1 MSATNLPLSLNKI
14 CLWETLRLLS
24 STPTPASSV
33 SVNTC
38 NMCVSDLAFFIFNHH
53 SSIVGILLLDIH
65 HTPARTRRQ
74 IQDSIMLA
82 LTMTCMTECVW
93 ECADARA
100 STQAGLR
107 ACMAYMHGTIGQ
119 DTPAGRGRI
128 LRVDTAKS
136 TSNFGFCERAARQHL
151 RPLPAIHLRQSRRH
165 TRVQLR
171 ACKRPRTCQS
181 PRLGPGTLQA
191 RQMSASMMAEQA
203 TVGATQQRNHRP

>member
-1 MSATNLPLSLNKI
+1 
-14 CLWETLRLLS
+14 
-24 STPTPASSV
+24 
-33 SVNTC
+33 
-38 NMCVSDLAFFIFNHH
+38 MCVTYLAFFIFNHH

-74 IQDSIMLA
+74 IRDSIMLA

-136 TSNFGFCERAARQHL
+136 TSNFGFCERATRQHL

-171 ACKRPRTCQS
+171 ACMPPPNVSVSSFRFRDVASQTNECNDDGRTRDRRS
-181 PRLGPGTLQA
+181 DP
-191 RQMSASMMAEQA
+191 
-203 TVGATQQRNHRP
+203 ATQPPPMTNGYPPAAPRDRATTYPPQPWPQNIPCGSQ

>member
-1 MSATNLPLSLNKI
+1 MLTPLVMPMLRKYAARSEGTRTSGSGADDLGFGADCIRFSWPVCLEPNYMSATYLPLSLNKI

-33 SVNTC
+33 SANTC

-74 IQDSIMLA
+74 IRDSIMLA
-82 LTMTCMTECVW
+82 LTMTFMTECVW

-107 ACMAYMHGTIGQ
+107 ACMPYMHGTIGQ

-128 LRVDTAKS
+128 L
-136 TSNFGFCERAARQHL
+136 
-151 RPLPAIHLRQSRRH
+151 
-165 TRVQLR
+165 
-171 ACKRPRTCQS
+171 
-181 PRLGPGTLQA
+181 
-191 RQMSASMMAEQA
+191 
-203 TVGATQQRNHRP
+203 